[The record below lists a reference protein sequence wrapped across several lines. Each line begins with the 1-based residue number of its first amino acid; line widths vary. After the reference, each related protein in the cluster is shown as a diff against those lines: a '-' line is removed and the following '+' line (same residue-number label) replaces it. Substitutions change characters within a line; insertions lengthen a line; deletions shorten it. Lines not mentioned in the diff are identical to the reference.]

1 MEMLSHSQSEQC
13 NSWAHNSVS
22 QLKSKVR
29 CAQSPSFFQKSLA
42 QCATPFAPFKPAS
55 RELLCEPLV
64 ASLVPFRVHPST
76 FGTAERAA
84 FEPTLVKLNRIGFD
98 MRSILCHALQRP
110 LSGESLHRVTVGH
123 SSGTVTARVQ
133 RSVACKGFKNDL
145 KRNLTVSF
153 YTPLSDGTYTVTSS
167 GEIDFDYPSSWNASS
182 FPSTGILELW
192 EQHRAAVLK
201 ADLEGVVITPSPSSV
216 PHCPEAFHDAAIRA
230 AVGSKAVFASPLP
243 QDFLP
248 VLPPPTGIRAR
259 RGRQM
264 MAVAPEDARSLLQ
277 QIQTLAGRHV
287 GWVSLLATVTLFAA
301 ATTTWGIVNAGNLHL
316 ILGLFLAALCIHE
329 LGHYLA
335 MKVTGYN
342 DPRTLIFP
350 FIPDNPEPV
359 REQLAA
365 WRKTVVALSGPL
377 PGLLLGLVAVVLAH
391 MGYGDTLATVGAV
404 FVILNGISLL
414 PVTPLDGGWAV
425 HYAFGY
431 RRTLTDIVTGAT
443 LTIALIWAAFS
454 TGNPATIM
462 AAAVFAL
469 ICLPGI
475 YRRFRTSDSLG
486 ESPVNPAGKIGAEDV
501 AAVLSKTCSPFVA
514 RLHPKQL
521 ASGIAWVCGRAQS
534 KPLSDPSLVGFCLTH
549 SIAILLALG
558 ALVFTVDAAASA
570 KSLVAGDAQSGPT
583 LVQTSERKAI
593 PATIVPDTREYMQP
607 KVVSKR

>member
-1 MEMLSHSQSEQC
+1 MLSHSQSEQC
-13 NSWAHNSVS
+13 NSWAHNSVA
-22 QLKSKVR
+22 QFKSKVR
-29 CAQSPSFFQKSLA
+29 CNQSAGLLQKNLAFCAAPLESLRPSN
-42 QCATPFAPFKPAS
+42 
-55 RELLCEPLV
+55 RDLLCEPLV
-64 ASLVPFRVHPST
+64 ASLVQFRVHPST

-98 MRSILCHALQRP
+98 MRGILCHALQRP

-133 RSVACKGFKNDL
+133 RSITSNGSGSKL
-145 KRNLTVSF
+145 KRALTVTF
-153 YTPLSDGTYTVTSS
+153 FTPLSDGSYTITSS
-167 GEIDFDYPSSWNASS
+167 GEVDFTYPSNWNISS
-182 FPSTGILELW
+182 HPSTGILDLW

-201 ADLEGVVITPSPSSV
+201 ADIEGITITPSPASV
-216 PHCPEAFHDAAIRA
+216 PHCPEKFHDAVMRS
-230 AVGSKAVFASPLP
+230 AVGEGTVFKSPLP

-248 VLPPPTGIRAR
+248 VPPAPTGIRAR
-259 RGRQM
+259 RGRQPI
-264 MAVAPEDARSLLQ
+264 AVAPEDARSLLQ

-287 GWVSLLATVTLFAA
+287 GWVSLLATGTLFAA
-301 ATTTWGIVNAGNLHL
+301 ATTSWGIADAGNIHL

-335 MKVTGYN
+335 MKITGFN

-350 FIPDNPEPV
+350 FVPESPEPA

-365 WRKTVVALSGPL
+365 WRKTVVALAGPI
-377 PGLLLGLVAVVLAH
+377 PGLVLGLVAIAFAH
-391 MGYGDTLATVGAV
+391 FGYGDTYATVGAV
-404 FVILNGISLL
+404 FVILNGITLL

-431 RRTLTDIVTGAT
+431 RRPLTDIIAGFA
-443 LTIALIWAAFS
+443 LTTALIWAAFT
-454 TGNPATIM
+454 TGNLAVTA
-462 AAAVFAL
+462 AAAVYTL
-469 ICLPGI
+469 ICLPRI
-475 YRRFRTSDSLG
+475 YRRFRTNDSLG

-549 SIAILLALG
+549 TIALLLALG
-558 ALVFTVDAAASA
+558 ALVFSVDAAASGKFSIAQDTQA
-570 KSLVAGDAQSGPT
+570 KPD
-583 LVQTSERKAI
+583 QTQIIERKAI
-593 PATIVPDTREYMQP
+593 PAAITPDTESYTQP
-607 KVVSKR
+607 KVVSSEG